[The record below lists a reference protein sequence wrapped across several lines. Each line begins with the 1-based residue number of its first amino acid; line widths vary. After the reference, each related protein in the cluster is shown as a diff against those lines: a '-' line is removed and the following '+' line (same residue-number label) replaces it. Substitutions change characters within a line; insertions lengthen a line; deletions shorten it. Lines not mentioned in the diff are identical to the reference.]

1 MLAFLTHS
9 KHFKIVFVELNP
21 YSKFASV
28 ELSLE
33 FILLQAFMSKEK
45 KSTGFPDLLV
55 KDKCIINWYFNYSW
69 VGLML
74 SLEYT

>member
-1 MLAFLTHS
+1 MLAYLTHS
-9 KHFKIVFVELNP
+9 KHFKILFVELNP

-28 ELSLE
+28 QLSLE

-55 KDKCIINWYFNYSW
+55 KAMYYYSFLFT
-69 VGLML
+69 VFGF
-74 SLEYT
+74 

>member
-28 ELSLE
+28 QLSLE

-45 KSTGFPDLLV
+45 KIYRFSRFTSKRQMHHKLV
-55 KDKCIINWYFNYSW
+55 F
-69 VGLML
+69 
-74 SLEYT
+74 